1 MISGEF
7 RFLNARSV
15 ADECGH
21 HALSCENMSDEF
33 ALENATPGFVYGYWY
48 DVSTCRGEY
57 KVVRNAK
64 SVKVCDGERKVRVD
78 RSVEARYGSFDEF
91 IESGWGRA
99 VAYDYE
105 VFMESHG
112 GLSAAPAGAEADPS
126 LEAWMQPRA
135 RMLDGTVENLAEPAR
150 LQVWVYGADDMV
162 RIHMQGGGRMGCTWR
177 GTSQELYRLLKGEEG
192 RDDVDFDKVVEDVEK
207 G

>member
-1 MISGEF
+1 MINGEF

-48 DVSTCRGEY
+48 EVAKSFGEY
-57 KVVRNAK
+57 RVMRNAK
-64 SVKVCDGERKVRVD
+64 SVRMYGGERRLCVD
-78 RSVEARYGSFDEF
+78 KSIEARYGSFDEF
-91 IESGWGRA
+91 LKSGWGRA
-99 VAYDYE
+99 IAYDYE
-105 VFMESHG
+105 VFMGSHG
-112 GLSAAPAGAEADPS
+112 GVSKAPDCAEVEPLLVAY
-126 LEAWMQPRA
+126 MQPRA
-135 RMLDGTVENLAEPAR
+135 RMLDGTVENLAGPVK
-150 LQVWVYGADDMV
+150 LKVYVDGIEDTMTVCMSGD
-162 RIHMQGGGRMGCTWR
+162 GRMDAVWD
-177 GTSQELYRLLKGEEG
+177 GTSQEFYRLLKGDEA

>member
-7 RFLNARSV
+7 QFLNAKSV

-48 DVSTCRGEY
+48 DVSTYRGEY

-64 SVKVCDGERKVRVD
+64 SVKVYCGKRRLSVS
-78 RSVEARYGSFDEF
+78 RSVEARYGSFDGF
-91 IESGWGRA
+91 LESGWGKA
-99 VAYDYE
+99 IAYDYE

-112 GLSAAPAGAEADPS
+112 GVPKVPDDAEAEPA
-126 LEAWMQPRA
+126 LEAFMQPRA
-135 RMLDGTVENLAEPAR
+135 RLLDGTVENLAEPVELRVWVHGAEDWAR
-150 LQVWVYGADDMV
+150 L
-162 RIHMQGGGRMGCTWR
+162 RMQGGGRMAVTWK
-177 GTSQELYRLLKGEEG
+177 GTSQELYDLLKGAEE

>member
-7 RFLNARSV
+7 QFLNAKSV

-48 DVSTCRGEY
+48 DVSTYRGAY

-64 SVKVCDGERKVRVD
+64 TVKLYLGERRLCVT
-78 RSVEARYGSFDEF
+78 RSVEARYGSFGEF

-105 VFMESHG
+105 VFMGAHG
-112 GLSAAPAGAEADPS
+112 GVSKAPDDAEAEPS
-126 LEAWMQPRA
+126 LEAFMQPRA
-135 RMLDGTVENLAEPAR
+135 RLLDGTVENLAEPVELR
-150 LQVWVYGADDMV
+150 VWVRGTDDTAKL
-162 RIHMQGGGRMGCTWR
+162 RMQGGGRMAVTWE
-177 GTSQELYRLLKGEEG
+177 GTSQELYRLLKGEVE